1 MCSSSI
7 KLFGIFYYYE
17 SLISNL
23 NILQLLLTG
32 QCNQELIS
40 VRKTSD
46 GEFEGTGESSL
57 GGGG

>member
-46 GEFEGTGESSL
+46 GEGTGESSL